1 MKIDNMIN
9 PKRCNTRTPA
19 TVAPPCHVFFTA
31 PQISSNDV
39 ARPRVIS
46 NNESIT
52 IVDRNLAMKELPM
65 QPVLLEKLYENQL
78 AIAAAVEELTLWVE
92 VRWEAE
98 DIAENVRSALET
110 LDRNADFINRTINE
124 LRKDRTDL

>member
-1 MKIDNMIN
+1 
-9 PKRCNTRTPA
+9 
-19 TVAPPCHVFFTA
+19 
-31 PQISSNDV
+31 
-39 ARPRVIS
+39 
-46 NNESIT
+46 
-52 IVDRNLAMKELPM
+52 MKELPM